1 MRSQREE
8 DEFRVFVE
16 ARRTALVRTA
26 YLLCGDRDEAE
37 DLAQATLTKAY
48 TSWAR
53 VFAAQSPDAYVR
65 RIMVNTH
72 LSRVRVRRVTHF
84 LTDRLPDR
92 AGPDSTG
99 AVAER
104 SVLMAAL
111 GRLPAGRRAAVVL
124 RYWEDRPESEVAQIL
139 GCAVGTVRS
148 QTFKGLA
155 QLRKDPQLADL
166 IPYQTETPSTS
177 DTEVRPWPTT
187 APH

>member
-1 MRSQREE
+1 MRSHGE
-8 DEFRVFVE
+8 DEFRAFVE
-16 ARRTALVRTA
+16 DRRTALVRTA

-37 DLAQATLTKAY
+37 DLAQTTLTKTY

-53 VFAAQSPDAYVR
+53 VAEVENPDAYVR
-65 RIMVNTH
+65 RILVNTN
-72 LSRVRVRRVTHF
+72 LSRVRRRRVTHF
-84 LTDRLPDR
+84 LTDRMPDR
-92 AGPDSTG
+92 AGPDPTG
-99 AVAER
+99 GVAER

-111 GRLPAGRRAAVVL
+111 ARLPAGRRAAVVL
-124 RYWEDRPESEVAQIL
+124 RYWEDRSESEVAQIL
-139 GCAVGTVRS
+139 GCTVGTVRS

-166 IPYQTETPSTS
+166 IPCQTETPSTS

>member
-1 MRSQREE
+1 MRSRSEE
-8 DEFRVFVE
+8 DEFRTYVE
-16 ARRTALVRTA
+16 LHRTALVRTA

-37 DLAQATLTKAY
+37 DLAQTTVTKVFTA
-48 TSWAR
+48 WER
-53 VFAAQSPDAYVR
+53 VRAAENPDAYVR
-65 RIMVNTH
+65 RILVNVN
-72 LSRVRVRRVTHF
+72 LSRTRRRRVRQF

-92 AGPDSTG
+92 AGPDPTS
-99 AVAER
+99 AVAQR

-111 GRLPAGRRAAVVL
+111 SRLPAGRRAAVVL
-124 RYWEDRPESEVAQIL
+124 RHWEDRSESEVAKIL
-139 GCAVGTVRS
+139 GCTVGTVRS

-166 IPYQTETPSTS
+166 IPRQTDTPSTS